1 MARIY
6 ALTLAPRVA
15 ALAGSVP
22 AMTNTPAVFDAVAAS
37 YNLSRRR
44 LIPPFEAF
52 YRTAVEALRLANPAP
67 SRVLDLGAGTGM
79 LSAFVRAE
87 FPDVQLT
94 LLDGAPKMLAQANDA
109 LGTGDVKY
117 LERDLA
123 EPLPDGPWDAIVSAL
138 AIHHLDDEA
147 KLDLYRRIRAAL
159 GPGGMF
165 VNAEHVAAPSPV
177 LEAEYDRW
185 HEGRARAAGS
195 DDAEWGHAV
204 GMMAHDQRAPV
215 HRQLSW
221 LHEAGFRHVDCL
233 FKEYSFAV
241 LVAIP

>member
-1 MARIY
+1 
-6 ALTLAPRVA
+6 
-15 ALAGSVP
+15 
-22 AMTNTPAVFDAVAAS
+22 MTNTPAVFDAVAAS
-37 YNLSRRR
+37 YNPSRRR

-52 YRTAVEALRLANPAP
+52 YRTAAEALRLTDPVP
-67 SRVLDLGAGTGM
+67 TRVLDLGAGTGM

-87 FPDVQLT
+87 FPDAHLT
-94 LLDGAPKMLAQANDA
+94 LLDGAPKMLAQAREA
-109 LGTGDVKY
+109 LRADHVTYV
-117 LERDLA
+117 ERDLA
-123 EPLPDGPWDAIVSAL
+123 DPLPDGPWDAIVSAL
-138 AIHHLDDEA
+138 AIHHLDDED

-159 GPGGMF
+159 GPRGVF
-165 VNAEHVAAPSPV
+165 VNAEHVAAPSPG

-195 DDAEWGHAV
+195 DDAEWEHAV
-204 GMMAHDQRAPV
+204 EMMAHDQRAPV
-215 HRQLSW
+215 DRQLSW